1 MNFVV
6 SSEQLKGERRQLEF
20 TVNNLLHLRF
30 LGLKEILNRRRCK
43 LLQKDNWKVPC
54 LDQSDSAATFDFRAE
69 LQLFSDSP
77 SSSRVEM
84 NKLGG
89 SFRLVEKF
97 YVLMPRFD

>member
-6 SSEQLKGERRQLEF
+6 SSEQLKGERRRLEF
-20 TVNNLLHLRF
+20 TVNNLLHPRF
-30 LGLKEILNRRRCK
+30 LGLKEIPNRRRCE

-77 SSSRVEM
+77 SSSGVEM

-97 YVLMPRFD
+97 YGGGVDC